1 MSNFI
6 AEYSFKF
13 GNFIIPNEYIAEGG
27 YDCTPN
33 QRQDLDPFTDQFG
46 VTHRNALQHTK
57 SDVTITFRQ
66 LKWSEYQN
74 LINNIVA
81 NYSIINERDAIC
93 EYLDME
99 TMSMKTGHMYLDPSC
114 KFKVKR
120 LNDVIDAFSLR
131 FTEY

>member
-1 MSNFI
+1 M
-6 AEYSFKF
+6 AGYVFKF
-13 GNFIIPNEYIAEGG
+13 GSYVIPNEYIAEGG

-57 SDVTITFRQ
+57 SDVTITFRPLNWNQ
-66 LKWSEYQN
+66 FTS
-74 LINNIVA
+74 LISNITS
-81 NYSIINERDAIC
+81 NYVIINERDAQC

-99 TMSMKTGHMYLDPSC
+99 TMTLKNGHMYLDPSC

-120 LNDVIDAFSLR
+120 LNEKVDSFSLR

>member
-1 MSNFI
+1 M
-6 AEYSFKF
+6 AGYVFKF
-13 GNFIIPNEYIAEGG
+13 GSYVIPNEYIAEGG

-57 SDVTITFRQ
+57 SDVTITFRPLNWNQ
-66 LKWSEYQN
+66 FTS
-74 LINNIVA
+74 LISNITS
-81 NYSIINERDAIC
+81 NYVIINERDAQC

-99 TMSMKTGHMYLDPSC
+99 TMTLKNGHMYLDPSC
-114 KFKVKR
+114 TFKVKR
-120 LNDVIDAFSLR
+120 LNEKVDGFSLR

>member
-1 MSNFI
+1 M
-6 AEYSFKF
+6 AGYVFKF
-13 GNFIIPNEYIAEGG
+13 GSYVIPNEYIAEGG

-57 SDVTITFRQ
+57 SDVTITFRPLNWNQ
-66 LKWSEYQN
+66 FTS
-74 LINNIVA
+74 LISNITS
-81 NYSIINERDAIC
+81 NYVIINERDAQC

-99 TMSMKTGHMYLDPSC
+99 TMTLKNGHMYLDPSC

-120 LNDVIDAFSLR
+120 LNEKVDGFSLR